1 MGYYGELERAEAV
14 RKRTNQFGLRVMKM
28 CRTLP
33 RDDEEEKIIR
43 RQVVRSATSVGANYR
58 AVCRA
63 QSDAS
68 FISKMN
74 TVVEEADET
83 VFWFELLV
91 EGGIVSA
98 GKMKL
103 LLDEGNQLLAMFAAS
118 LHTAR
123 RNRAAKQPSKR
134 RGNK

>member
-1 MGYYGELERAEAV
+1 MGFYGNLQSAEAT
-14 RKRTNQFGLRVMKM
+14 RKRTNQFALRVMKM

-33 RDDEEEKIIR
+33 KDDEEARIIR

-63 QSDAS
+63 QSNPS
-68 FISKMN
+68 FISKMSI
-74 TVVEEADET
+74 VVEEIDET

-91 EGGIVSA
+91 EGGFIAPS
-98 GKMKL
+98 KL
-103 LLDEGNQLLAMFAAS
+103 AMLLDEGNQLLAMFAAS

-123 RNRAAKQPSKR
+123 RNRIAKEREKR
-134 RGNK
+134 RRKQ